1 MTILFKRILIISS
14 VIYILLFGGLCVCA
28 EEIPTPDETRQTLS
42 EYVDFYGDIFEN
54 GINDLEDKNMFSDAI
69 DDFNIKSIMN
79 KLNSGELSVSPS
91 GILNTIIRLLL
102 GEVYSAAG
110 LMATVLAVSVLGS
123 YLQGLKDGFGSNS
136 VANCAFYVCY
146 IVAAGVTAAAFYQA
160 AECTTAAV
168 KNTAVFMRIIVP
180 VMIGALAAS
189 GAAISAA
196 TLEPAMLGMIEMAV
210 WITETVFVPAV
221 MISAALNIV
230 NGMSDKFKT
239 DRMIKLLNNA
249 VKWGMSIVLTVFV
262 SLVGLKSIASS
273 GADGLAIKLSKFA
286 ASNLIPV
293 VGGILS
299 ESVETVMNCSALIK
313 NTVGIVGIICL
324 ALIALRPI
332 LKIAAILILFRISA
346 ALAEP
351 VSDPKIITCISRLGD
366 SISVLFSILAAVT
379 VMFIIVVTI
388 MINAGNSAVFFGR

>member
-1 MTILFKRILIISS
+1 MIILVKRFFIISS
-14 VIYILLFGGLCVCA
+14 VIYIILFAGGACA
-28 EEIPTPDETRQTLS
+28 EEDRAPDETGQILS
-42 EYVDFYGDIFEN
+42 EYTEFYGDIFEN
-54 GINDLEDKNMFSDAI
+54 GINDLEDKNIFSDVV
-69 DDFNIKSIMN
+69 DDFDIKSIMN
-79 KLNSGELSVSPS
+79 KLNKGELSVSPS
-91 GILNTIIRLLL
+91 GVLNMIIRILL
-102 GEVYSAAG
+102 GEVYASAG

-123 YLQGLKDGFGSNS
+123 YLQGLKDGFGASS

-160 AECTTAAV
+160 AECTSAAV

-180 VMIGALAAS
+180 VMIGALTAS

-196 TLEPAMLGMIEMAV
+196 ALEPVMLGLIEVAV
-210 WITETVFVPAV
+210 WIIETVFVPAV

-262 SLVGLKSIASS
+262 SLAGLKSIASA

-286 ASNLIPV
+286 ASNLIPI

-299 ESVETVMNCSALIK
+299 ESVETIMNCSALIK

-346 ALAEP
+346 AIAEP

-388 MINAGNSAVFFGR
+388 LINAGNSAVFFGR

>member
-1 MTILFKRILIISS
+1 
-14 VIYILLFGGLCVCA
+14 
-28 EEIPTPDETRQTLS
+28 
-42 EYVDFYGDIFEN
+42 
-54 GINDLEDKNMFSDAI
+54 
-69 DDFNIKSIMN
+69 
-79 KLNSGELSVSPS
+79 
-91 GILNTIIRLLL
+91 
-102 GEVYSAAG
+102 
-110 LMATVLAVSVLGS
+110 
-123 YLQGLKDGFGSNS
+123 
-136 VANCAFYVCY
+136 
-146 IVAAGVTAAAFYQA
+146 
-160 AECTTAAV
+160 
-168 KNTAVFMRIIVP
+168 MRIIVP
-180 VMIGALAAS
+180 VMIGALTAS

-196 TLEPAMLGMIEMAV
+196 TLEPSMLGMIEIAV

-249 VKWGMSIVLTVFV
+249 VKWGMTVFV

>member
-1 MTILFKRILIISS
+1 M
-14 VIYILLFGGLCVCA
+14 
-28 EEIPTPDETRQTLS
+28 
-42 EYVDFYGDIFEN
+42 
-54 GINDLEDKNMFSDAI
+54 
-69 DDFNIKSIMN
+69 
-79 KLNSGELSVSPS
+79 
-91 GILNTIIRLLL
+91 
-102 GEVYSAAG
+102 
-110 LMATVLAVSVLGS
+110 
-123 YLQGLKDGFGSNS
+123 
-136 VANCAFYVCY
+136 
-146 IVAAGVTAAAFYQA
+146 AAGVTAAAFYQA
-160 AECTTAAV
+160 AECTTTAV

-180 VMIGALAAS
+180 VMIGALTAS

-196 TLEPAMLGMIEMAV
+196 TLEPAMLGMIEIAV

>member
-1 MTILFKRILIISS
+1 MTILRKRFFSI
-14 VIYILLFGGLCVCA
+14 FFAALCVVLYGFCGVSAA
-28 EEIPTPDETRQTLS
+28 EDDSGEKRRILS
-42 EYVDFYGDIFEN
+42 EYTEFYGDIFEN
-54 GINDLEDKNMFSDAI
+54 GINDLEDKNIFSDAVSGF
-69 DDFNIKSIMN
+69 DIKSVMN
-79 KLNSGELSVSPS
+79 ELNSGELNVSPS
-91 GILNTIIRLLL
+91 GVLNTIIRLLL

-110 LMATVLAVSVLGS
+110 LMATVLAISVLGS
-123 YLQGLKDGFGSNS
+123 YLQGLKDGFGAGS

-146 IVAAGVTAAAFYQA
+146 IVAAGVTAAAFYRA
-160 AECTTAAV
+160 AECTADAV
-168 KNTAVFMRIIVP
+168 RNAAVFMRIIVP
-180 VMIGALAAS
+180 VMIGALTAS

-196 TLEPAMLGMIEMAV
+196 ALEPAMLGMTEVAV
-210 WITETVFVPAV
+210 WIIETVFVPAV

-262 SLVGLKSIASS
+262 SLAGLKSIASA
-273 GADGLAIKLSKFA
+273 GADGLAVKLSKFA

-299 ESVETVMNCSALIK
+299 ESVETVMSCSVLIK
-313 NTVGIVGIICL
+313 NTVGIAGIICL
-324 ALIALRPI
+324 ALIALRPM

-346 ALAEP
+346 AVAEP
-351 VSDPKIITCISRLGD
+351 VSDPKIVVCISRLGD

-379 VMFIIVVTI
+379 VMFVIVVTI